1 MQKKIYSFDVFDTL
15 ITRVTGSPEVAFLF
29 LGKRLIDLNLIDCT
43 AEAFARLRVEAER
56 RTRRNVGAGMALTDI
71 YSELG
76 YSLGLTATQASKL
89 GYQEMTLQDELIRPV
104 NCLKGRLH
112 ELRNGDCDIIFIS
125 DMYLSSSFIEQQL
138 RKLDI
143 WREGDRCYM
152 SCEYGKS
159 KSSDELFSE
168 ILHRENI
175 LPSQIVH
182 SGNDLRADIVSANKV
197 GIEAQLFSQG
207 NLNRYEKILD
217 SYAWS
222 TEGFSSLMAGASRL
236 TRLTVP
242 VASAHEE
249 AIRDVAAGVAAPILV
264 GYVLW
269 LLKRAQALNL
279 KRLYFLSRDGQILL
293 EIAHQLTSKLNFSC
307 ELRYLYGSRLSLN
320 RATIQSVDEH
330 WIWGPLSKFCSLE
343 YLFNRLDIHQE
354 EVINSLHDF
363 GFSESDWHRSL
374 NPEEVKRLRSALDK
388 APIKELIFQKTARRR
403 QVLDKYLLQEGLLDS
418 DRKGVVD
425 LGWAG
430 SMYSALSRLVNDKGG
445 SPLSGF
451 YFAKNRS
458 PGIDPECELL
468 EAYFFDERVNQGFLD
483 NTIKD
488 ALELFCSANHGTALG
503 YEERNEEVHP
513 ALEEGINQSVID
525 WGLPLLRESVNCFV
539 ENLLLDPGLT
549 NLYADTRGCS
559 AQVFEAFWLNPSVKE
574 AAAWGDLPWEDHLP
588 HSGGKR
594 LLWAERYE
602 WKHVLNYLL
611 RGQYP
616 RQHLHSWVR
625 SSAVRSPRSIQR
637 ALKYTDSFKR
647 RGFKASLKT
656 LLKSRINLQKRHK

>member
-1 MQKKIYSFDVFDTL
+1 MQKQIYSFDVFDTL
-15 ITRVTGSPEVAFLF
+15 ITRVTGSPEVVFLF
-29 LGKRLIDLNLIDCT
+29 LGKRLIGLNLIDCT

-56 RTRRNVGAGMALTDI
+56 RTRRNVGAGMALADI

-89 GYQEMTLQDELIRPV
+89 GYQEMVLQSELIRPV
-104 NCLKGRLH
+104 SCLQGRLH
-112 ELRNGDCDIIFIS
+112 ELRDGGHDIIFVS
-125 DMYLSSSFIEQQL
+125 DMYLSASFIEQQL
-138 RKLDI
+138 RELDI

-182 SGNDLRADIVSANKV
+182 SGNDLRADVVAASKV

-236 TRLTVP
+236 TRLSVP
-242 VASAHEE
+242 AASAHEE
-249 AIRDVAAGVAAPILV
+249 AIRDVTAGVVAPILV
-264 GYVLW
+264 SYVLW
-269 LLKRAQALNL
+269 LLRRAQTLNL

-293 EIAHQLTSKLNFSC
+293 EIARQLTRKLNFSC

-330 WIWGPLSKFCSLE
+330 WIWSPLSKFCSLE
-343 YLFNRLDIHQE
+343 YLFDRLDIHQE
-354 EVINSLHDF
+354 EVIDSLRDF
-363 GFSESDWHRSL
+363 GFTKSDWHRSL
-374 NPEEVKRLRSALDK
+374 NSEEAQRLRSALGR
-388 APIKELIFQKTARRR
+388 AAIKELIVRKTARRR
-403 QVLDKYLLQEGLLDS
+403 QILDKYLLQEGLLDS

-430 SMYSALSRLVNDKGG
+430 SMYSALSRLVNDRGG

-458 PGIDPECELL
+458 PGIDQECGLL
-468 EAYFFDERVNQGFLD
+468 EAYFFDERVNRGFLD

-488 ALELFCSANHGTALG
+488 ALELFCSADHGTALG
-503 YEERNEEVHP
+503 YEERSGEVHP
-513 ALEEGINQSVID
+513 VLEESINQSVID
-525 WGLPLLRESVNCFV
+525 WGLPLLRESVDCFI

-549 NLYADTRGCS
+549 NLYADTRGCLTP
-559 AQVFEAFWLNPSVKE
+559 VFEAFWLAPSASE
-574 AAAWGDLPWEDHLP
+574 SAAWGDLPWEDHLP
-588 HSGGKR
+588 QSGGKQ

-616 RQHLHSWVR
+616 RQHSHSWVR
-625 SSAVRSPRSIQR
+625 SSAARSPRSIQR

-647 RGFKASLKT
+647 QGLKASIKT
-656 LLKSRINLQKRHK
+656 LLKSHISL